1 MSKDKLKIG
10 QKYLH
15 IRKTIIDGI
24 EREAERWIKCVGI
37 TPDGAYFSR
46 ILEVTEFLSDK
57 IIKEEL
63 YESRKNT

>member
-15 IRKTIIDGI
+15 VRKTIIDGI

-46 ILEVTEFLSDK
+46 IMEVTEFLNNRA
-57 IIKEEL
+57 IEEEL
-63 YESRKNT
+63 NQP

>member
-1 MSKDKLKIG
+1 MSKANLQIG

-46 ILEVTEFLSDK
+46 VLEVTEFLSDK

>member
-15 IRKTIIDGI
+15 VRKTIIDGI

-46 ILEVTEFLSDK
+46 MLEVTEFLDNK
-57 IIKEEL
+57 TVEREL
-63 YESRKNT
+63 HES

>member
-1 MSKDKLKIG
+1 MNKANLQIG
-10 QKYLH
+10 KKYLH
-15 IRKTIIDGI
+15 IRKTIIDNV

-37 TPDGAYFSR
+37 TPNGAYFSR
-46 ILEVTEFLSDK
+46 IMEVTEFLSDK

>member
-1 MSKDKLKIG
+1 MNKANLQVGK
-10 QKYLH
+10 KYLH

-46 ILEVTEFLSDK
+46 MLEVTEFLDNK
-57 IIKEEL
+57 TVEREL
-63 YESRKNT
+63 HES